1 MVWPVWKK
9 ERQIEAFSGTLTFP
23 RKMSPQIEAFRKTIF
38 LEIFGTSLEKQP
50 INFLVELNNSKKIA
64 PFLAGSSPVTRSFTS
79 AS

>member
-9 ERQIEAFSGTLTFP
+9 ERQIEAFSGTLTLP

-38 LEIFGTSLEKQP
+38 LEIFGTSLET
-50 INFLVELNNSKKIA
+50 NFLVELNNSNKIML
-64 PFLAGSSPVTRSFTS
+64 FLAGSSPVTRSFTS